1 MQYLAKWGPK
11 GFLVSPNKVVPF
23 DGFSTSFELKKD
35 SKNDTSGTA
44 PTNTRGLELVK
55 MSFETTYLIAAGV
68 DPRAQ
73 IEEWKSLIGNSY
85 PLILGG
91 KKFGPDKM
99 MLSSVSASDFL
110 FSNTGKMLRAKVALS
125 FQEDANGAT
134 STLKSS
140 NKSSGGTSKKSK
152 AKSTYEQ
159 TVAEIKSAKNATAS
173 SADKAAKKPNG
184 GGA

>member
-23 DGFSTSFELKKD
+23 GGFSTSFSLKKD
-35 SKNDTSGTA
+35 SKNDTSGSA

-73 IEEWKSLIGNSY
+73 IEEWKNLIGNSY

-99 MLSSVSASDFL
+99 MLSSVAVSDCM
-110 FSNTGKMLRAKVALS
+110 FSNAGKMLRAKVSLS
-125 FQEDANGAT
+125 FEEDANGAT
-134 STLKSS
+134 SKLKTSS
-140 NKSSGGTSKKSK
+140 KSGGGTSTK
-152 AKSTYEQ
+152 AKATYEQ
-159 TVAEIKSAKNATAS
+159 TVAEKKAAKNATAS
-173 SADKAAKKPNG
+173 KEDKAAKKPTG

>member
-35 SKNDTSGTA
+35 SKNDTSGSA
-44 PTNTRGLELVK
+44 PINTRGLELVK

-73 IEEWKSLIGNSY
+73 IDEWKNLIGNSY

-99 MLSSVSASDFL
+99 MLSSVAVSDCL
-110 FSNTGKMLRAKVALS
+110 FSNAGKMLSAKVSLS
-125 FQEDANGAT
+125 FEEDANGAT
-134 STLKSS
+134 SKLKSS
-140 NKSSGGTSKKSK
+140 SKSGGGTSTK
-152 AKSTYEQ
+152 A
-159 TVAEIKSAKNATAS
+159 AKNATAS
-173 SADKAAKKPNG
+173 KDDKAAKKPTG